1 MPTFELD
8 ETKEVVLPASKE
20 VAAIEEMRNEI
31 AEFMAPALEEEIDK
45 AITEAKAVVTVTD
58 EAGKEIAK
66 SHATI
71 LQKARTQKVEKPH
84 KKFKAPV
91 TAISS
96 ALDGRKR
103 TLSEKLEAEEDRVRA
118 LISKFDQA
126 EEDKKQEALRRH
138 REKIQGRI
146 NGAIKAGVQ
155 VDTDFAELASDDEWA
170 AELRVAVE
178 KKAKQDEVTS
188 MVSRAAAQGFVL
200 PADDIEHMDLL
211 IAAGELANREAGLMV
226 WLADAVKARTK
237 QEAALRTERR
247 MAQLEELGI
256 EASLK
261 AIRELGDAEWDA
273 LVAAALVP
281 AEELAV
287 ASEPVLHA
295 DAPSPIAQTGLAFHK
310 AAEASLTSG
319 GTNPAA
325 SQVPT
330 LAQVQAAAGEHPL
343 MTKARSGEALSNP
356 EMIELLGIDT
366 SRSNTAFDYLADR
379 GNIKFD
385 EHRKGSSYYAHVE
398 ATIDGN
404 MWCSDGH
411 IHDGD
416 WGAES
421 WQKESAKYNLIIA
434 TPPVD
439 LKAPAIEVLKKLAG
453 FGKKH
458 CSEKGELRT
467 DFVEIFQDMKAYVE
481 VL

>member
-8 ETKEVVLPASKE
+8 DTKEVVLPASKE

-45 AITEAKAVVTVTD
+45 AITEAKAIVTVTD

-103 TLSEKLEAEEDRVRA
+103 TLSEKLEAEEGRVRA
-118 LISKFDQA
+118 LISEFDRA
-126 EEDKKQEALRRH
+126 EELKAEELKRQH

-146 NGAIKAGVQ
+146 NDAIKAGVQ

-178 KKAKQDEVTS
+178 KKAKQDEVAS
-188 MVSRAAAQGFVL
+188 MISRAAAQGFVL

-256 EASLK
+256 EAGLK

-273 LVAAALVP
+273 LVAAAQVP
-281 AEELAV
+281 VVQVCIAT
-287 ASEPVLHA
+287 SEPAAPA
-295 DAPSPIAQTGLAFHK
+295 DTDERLSRQANAG
-310 AAEASLTSG
+310 LTSG

-325 SQVPT
+325 APIPT

-343 MTKARSGEALSNP
+343 MAKARSGEALSNS
-356 EMIELLGIDT
+356 EMIELLEIDT
-366 SRSNTAFDYLADR
+366 FAYETAFDYLNETGERVFDSHRRGGSFFAHLESTAD
-379 GNIKFD
+379 GLKWIS
-385 EHRKGSSYYAHVE
+385 SSY
-398 ATIDGN
+398 
-404 MWCSDGH
+404 

-416 WGAES
+416 EGCDPYSLARLTYE
-421 WQKESAKYNLIIA
+421 LFIA
-434 TPPVD
+434 APPVD

-467 DFVEIFQDMKAYVE
+467 DFVEIFQAMKAYVE
-481 VL
+481 AL

>member
-45 AITEAKAVVTVTD
+45 AITEAKAIVTVTD

-103 TLSEKLEAEEDRVRA
+103 TLSEKLEAEEGRVRA
-118 LISKFDQA
+118 LISEFDRA
-126 EEDKKQEALRRH
+126 EELKAEELKRQH

-146 NGAIKAGVQ
+146 NDAIKAGVQ

-178 KKAKQDEVTS
+178 KKAKQDEVAS

-256 EASLK
+256 EAGLK

-281 AEELAV
+281 AEVPAV

-295 DAPSPIAQTGLAFHK
+295 DAPSPVAQACVATSEPPAPADTDERLAR
-310 AAEASLTSG
+310 
-319 GTNPAA
+319 
-325 SQVPT
+325 
-330 LAQVQAAAGEHPL
+330 QAGPVVF
-343 MTKARSGEALSNP
+343 
-356 EMIELLGIDT
+356 I
-366 SRSNTAFDYLADR
+366 
-379 GNIKFD
+379 
-385 EHRKGSSYYAHVE
+385 
-398 ATIDGN
+398 
-404 MWCSDGH
+404 SD
-411 IHDGD
+411 
-416 WGAES
+416 
-421 WQKESAKYNLIIA
+421 
-434 TPPVD
+434 
-439 LKAPAIEVLKKLAG
+439 KAPAIEVLKKLAG

-467 DFVEIFQDMKAYVE
+467 DFVEIFQAMKAYVE
-481 VL
+481 AL